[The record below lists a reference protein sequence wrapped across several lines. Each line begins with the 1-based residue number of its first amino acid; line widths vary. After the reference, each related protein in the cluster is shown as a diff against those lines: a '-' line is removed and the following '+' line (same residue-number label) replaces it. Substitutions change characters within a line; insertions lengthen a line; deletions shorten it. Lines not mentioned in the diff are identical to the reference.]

1 MRDSDIYDLPVII
14 DRGGSGGSDSSGT
27 DPVDWYKER
36 TARLKELE
44 LLAQAQATREYL
56 ASLTPHPN
64 AGGIVDSG
72 RFPGGTGGISR
83 PNTAGAVTGGGLAS
97 GGRGPLP
104 TNYMGGSTWNTPAP
118 RTPTAPPA
126 SAPGFG
132 GGMQW
137 LEGPS
142 TGTGG
147 PEGTGEAMPFS
158 PYGVQQDVSS
168 EILRYG
174 GQPNSGAGGR
184 WAGTPQA
191 APMQQMFTPNTSGG
205 SAAGGM
211 KPWDIYNSAIA
222 DALRNGTTQQS
233 RTTPGQG
240 YQNTVISGRDGE
252 VWADPTNG
260 QTYVFYNGKW
270 NKADLS
276 NRYPEG
282 MEVDG
287 PSFNR
292 DDVGGTP
299 TNGWVPP
306 GPVT

>member
-14 DRGGSGGSDSSGT
+14 DRGGSGGSDSSGSSA
-27 DPVDWYKER
+27 VDWYKER
-36 TARLKELE
+36 TARLKELQ
-44 LLAQAQATREYL
+44 LLAQAQATREVL
-56 ASLTPHPN
+56 ASKTPHPN

-72 RFPGGTGGISR
+72 RFPGGISGLPTTGGSV
-83 PNTAGAVTGGGLAS
+83 GGLTGGS
-97 GGRGPLP
+97 GSLGRSSIP
-104 TNYMGGSTWNTPAP
+104 TNYIPGSTWNTP
-118 RTPTAPPA
+118 TGGGSSAPPPG
-126 SAPGFG
+126 APGFG

-137 LEGPS
+137 LES
-142 TGTGG
+142 QSSGTGG
-147 PEGTGEAMPFS
+147 PEHTGQAMPFS

-211 KPWDIYNSAIA
+211 DPWDIYNSAIA

-287 PSFNR
+287 PSFKR